1 MSEQANTPAK
11 EAVTPAPR
19 FPARLVLR
27 IAVPVIAAL
36 IIVVVV
42 SGSRETRTVSQVI
55 DEIRAIAL
63 AKPQG
68 GPIGSWWVSATSVDE
83 ADGRLQNFKVECGSI
98 DIAAGSA
105 LIVVNHHKNTFQ
117 FEMWDVVLARTP
129 DASDPHAEHTLQQL
143 TRYVLGPLPYSRE
156 IVGDKDNPTP
166 AAVRAE
172 E

>member
-1 MSEQANTPAK
+1 MSEQANTPAE
-11 EAVTPAPR
+11 EAITPAPR

-63 AKPQG
+63 AQPQG
-68 GPIGSWWVSATSVDE
+68 GPIGSWWVSATGVDE

-105 LIVVNHHKNTFQ
+105 QVIVNHHKNTFR

-156 IVGDKDNPTP
+156 IVADKGKP
-166 AAVRAE
+166 APVAVRAE

>member
-1 MSEQANTPAK
+1 MSEEAN
-11 EAVTPAPR
+11 TPAPR

-36 IIVVVV
+36 IIAVVV

-68 GPIGSWWVSATSVDE
+68 GLIGSWWVSATGLDE
-83 ADGRLQNFKVECGSI
+83 ADGRLQDFKVECGPI
-98 DIAAGSA
+98 DIASESA
-105 LIVVNHHKNTFQ
+105 QIIVNHHKNTFR
-117 FEMWDVVLARTP
+117 FEMWDVVLGRTP
-129 DASDPHAEHTLQQL
+129 DPSDPNAEHTLQQL
-143 TRYVLGPLPYSRE
+143 HRYVLGPLPYSLD
-156 IVGDKDNPTP
+156 IVPDEGKTTP
-166 AAVRAE
+166 AAVRVE